1 MKYLLDTCM
10 LLWTLENNREKLKKF
25 ITIIED
31 PANELAISVIS
42 YWEIAI
48 KKALGK
54 LEIQK
59 NWTDI
64 IEETGLVWLNLE
76 PMHIAEL
83 EKLPLLHHDPFD
95 RLLISQAKVEGMTL
109 LTHDKMVLQYFRSPN

>member
-1 MKYLLDTCM
+1 MRYLLDTCM
-10 LLWTLENNREKLKKF
+10 LLWTLKENKQKLKKF

-31 PANELAISVIS
+31 PANELAVSVIS

-54 LEIQK
+54 LEVSN
-59 NWTDI
+59 NWPDLV
-64 IEETGLVWLNLE
+64 EETGLVWLNLE
-76 PMHIAEL
+76 PKHIAKL

-109 LTHDKMVLQYFRSPN
+109 LTHDKVVLQYFL